1 MRATYAA
8 RGGLT
13 VTLERVE
20 LAAAEG
26 AAQHDLTV
34 WVRGI
39 AAPFRVALPAAV
51 VRLERDRLSIQAAN
65 GTAVYVPVG
74 CSARPGCVRS
84 GRLYLRPLDA

>member
-39 AAPFRVALPAAV
+39 AAPFRVALPDAE
-51 VRLERDRLSIQAAN
+51 VRRVLALWGEQARTGGAELAI
-65 GTAVYVPVG
+65 GE
-74 CSARPGCVRS
+74 
-84 GRLYLRPLDA
+84 